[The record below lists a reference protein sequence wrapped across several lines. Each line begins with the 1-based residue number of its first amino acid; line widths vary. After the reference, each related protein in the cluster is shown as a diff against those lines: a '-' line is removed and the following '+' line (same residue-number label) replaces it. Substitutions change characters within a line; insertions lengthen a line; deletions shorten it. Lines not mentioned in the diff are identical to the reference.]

1 MNRLLLL
8 LLALFSLSV
17 HAKLRVYVPQPKP
30 TPPLYHY
37 YRQLLV
43 LALDKSGTDYHIQ
56 PVPLNDTQH
65 RLAQMLVPGKPVNLS
80 WMGTSGEYERHLL
93 PVRIP
98 LLRGLSG
105 FRLLLINRI
114 RQQEFSRVQ
123 RLSDLA
129 AFTGVQGVGWSDIDI
144 LKRAGLNINAAPR
157 HTILDMLNRN
167 QHVDYYPRS
176 LVEVHAELQAA
187 TEHYPLL
194 MAEPRLLLY
203 YPFAIYFFVSPE
215 HPELAEAIER
225 GLSRAYTD
233 GSFMTLFE
241 QHPQIRASLPVLQQP
256 RLRLKLA
263 NPDLTESTL
272 ALPDHYWYP
281 GARP

>member
-1 MNRLLLL
+1 MIRLLLL
-8 LLALFSLSV
+8 LLALFSLSAQAALTV
-17 HAKLRVYVPQPKP
+17 RIPQPEP
-30 TPPLYHY
+30 FPPLYSY
-37 YRQLLV
+37 YRQLLT
-43 LALDKSGTDYHIQ
+43 LALEKSGEEFTIH
-56 PVPLNDTQH
+56 PVALNDPQPQLAL
-65 RLAQMLVPGKPVNLS
+65 RLRDGKPINLL
-80 WMGTSGEYERHLL
+80 WAGTSGEYERHLL
-93 PVRIP
+93 PIRIP

-176 LVEVHAELQAA
+176 LVEAQAELQTA

-215 HPELAEAIER
+215 HPELAEALER

-233 GSFMTLFE
+233 GSFITLFE

-256 RLRLKLA
+256 RLRLELA
-263 NPDLTESTL
+263 NPNLTESTR

-281 GARP
+281 GTRP